1 MCRRL
6 VEVNNREK
14 YNKELSAKISLIA
27 CDKKKVISYSKRIS
41 KKHDIPNE
49 HIIDLLNQRIKIA
62 AVDDKIAFAIGEV
75 FDINLEKYYSKS
87 EIKTLSK
94 WKQETI
100 KFKFPLELNMKQI
113 AEDQWIGATSV
124 SELMKLRDSQII
136 NYNENTQRVMKRLEK
151 GNEEFYSIHLN
162 IKAIKSIEQLY
173 LNGTYIPNT
182 ITLNMPEDTVF
193 KYDQNSGILTIKKMN
208 HFDIT
213 DGYHRYIAMSN
224 CYNLNPDFDYP
235 MILCVTNYSED
246 KCRQMIWQEDQKTK
260 MAKVD
265 SNSLNLQSSANKVVQ
280 RLNTDSTF
288 YLVGSIN
295 SNGGCINKSEL
306 AEIIRAT
313 YFQRTNITSK
323 QKEIQ
328 DIIKAEQ
335 DLRNGINYLIE
346 NHTELMN
353 KIWNRFFLYTLVY
366 NIYVGEPYIS
376 LYDETIRMEKLAIS
390 KKMFVTREVKQ
401 IDMKRLAT
409 IKRGEN

>member
-1 MCRRL
+1 M
-6 VEVNNREK
+6 NNREK
-14 YNKELSAKISLIA
+14 YNIELSTKISKIA
-27 CDKKKVISYSKRIS
+27 CDKKEVLSYSKKIS
-41 KKHDIPNE
+41 KKHNIPNE
-49 HIIDLLNQRIKIA
+49 QVIDLLNQRMQVA
-62 AVDDKIAFAIGEV
+62 AVDEKVAFAIGEV
-75 FDINLEKYYSKS
+75 FNIDLEKYYSPD

-94 WKQETI
+94 WKQEII
-100 KFKFPLELNMKQI
+100 KFKFPLEFNMKQI
-113 AEDQWIGATSV
+113 SDDQWIGATSV

-136 NYNENTQRVMKRLEK
+136 NYNENTQRIMKRLEK

-173 LNGTYIPNT
+173 LNGTYISNT
-182 ITLNMPEDTVF
+182 ITLNMPEETIF
-193 KYDQNSGILTIKKMN
+193 KYNQNSGLLTIKKMD

-235 MILCVTNYSED
+235 MILCITNYSED

-280 RLNTDSTF
+280 KLNTDSTF

-328 DIIKAEQ
+328 DIIRAEQ
-335 DLRNGINYLIE
+335 DLKDGINYLVE
-346 NHTELMN
+346 KHTELMN
-353 KIWNRFFLYTLVY
+353 KTWDRFFLYTLVY
-366 NIYVGEPYIS
+366 NIYVGEPCIN
-376 LYDETIRMEKLAIS
+376 LYDETIRMEKLAIN
-390 KKMFVTREVKQ
+390 KKMFATREVKQ
-401 IDMKRLAT
+401 IDMKRLAA

>member
-1 MCRRL
+1 MT
-6 VEVNNREK
+6 NREK
-14 YNKELSAKISLIA
+14 YNKELSVKIAKIAS
-27 CDKKKVISYSKRIS
+27 DKKEVISYSKRIS
-41 KKHDIPNE
+41 KKHNIPNE
-49 HIIDLLNQRIKIA
+49 QVIDLLNQRIQVA
-62 AVDDKIAFAIGEV
+62 AVDDKVAFAIGEV
-75 FDINLEKYYSKS
+75 FDINLEKYFTSS
-87 EIKTLSK
+87 EIKNLSK
-94 WKQETI
+94 WKQEKV
-100 KFKFPLELNMKQI
+100 KFKFPLEFNMKQVS
-113 AEDQWIGATSV
+113 EDQWIGSTSV

-136 NYNENTQRVMKRLEK
+136 NYNENTQRIMKRVEK

-173 LNGTYIPNT
+173 LNGTFIPNT
-182 ITLNMPEDTVF
+182 ITLNMPEDSIF
-193 KYDQNSGILTIKKMN
+193 KYDQSSETLTIRKMN

-224 CYNLNPDFDYP
+224 CYNLDSSFDYP
-235 MILCVTNYSED
+235 MILCITNYSED

-280 RLNTDSTF
+280 KLNTDSTF
-288 YLVGSIN
+288 YLIGSIN
-295 SNGGCINKSEL
+295 TSGGCINKSEL

-335 DLRNGINYLIE
+335 DLRNGINHLVE
-346 NHTELMN
+346 NHTELLN
-353 KIWNRFFLYTLVY
+353 KTWNRFFLYALVY
-366 NIYVGEPYIS
+366 NIYVGESYIS

-390 KKMFVTREVKQ
+390 KKMFATREIKQ
-401 IDMKRLAT
+401 IDMKRLAA
-409 IKRGEN
+409 IKRGENKDV